1 MAKNFEHVSH
11 IKSKLPKEN
20 INPEEFYGLTPTV
33 DNSDAEGSSPIKVK
47 FPKLPTKDN
56 LIEGEIAVNYLKGH
70 ETLSIKNSED
80 EIVGFV
86 NENEFFQ
93 AQEIISSALGQ
104 EKNDRIESISKLE
117 EKIDKLNDI
126 SEENA
131 KNIEDNELVISAA
144 LNDLNDRINDIDG
157 GGNARYE
164 ELSNKIDNLSESVDN
179 RFDTFDENIEKLEL
193 VISSSLND
201 LNTRIRELDED
212 SDAAFEDINSKID
225 AINQRID
232 DEAEEFNKGIDDLEL
247 VVSSSLNDLNS
258 RIDELSNNS
267 ETQAEETN
275 AKFDEVNQ
283 RIDDNELVI
292 SAALNDLNTRII
304 KHNDETY
311 TKQEVN
317 DLTSNFFDNVSYNSD
332 SKEIIFRNGLDVI
345 ATIDATNFIK
355 DGMVSNVEISEGN
368 LVITF
373 NTDAGKLPI
382 SIPLTSIFDPANYY
396 DKTSADSTFATQTV
410 VNEEIAARTA
420 ADEAINS
427 TLETKAD
434 KVDTYTKSEVDNQFD
449 EIEHTV
455 SASLNDLNTRIEE
468 LSTNT
473 TNQFT
478 AINER
483 MTDFDEGID
492 DLELV
497 VSSSLNDLNDRIED
511 LKNTQIANVEANI
524 QTLRNDMEDDE
535 LVISSSLNDLNTRMI
550 SLSNN
555 IDSVENDVTTIKH
568 DSYFDE
574 ELGIPLWWNGSKY
587 VDNNGFTP
595 GLKKGPSASRP
606 TNLISDDNGYVY
618 YDTDMNVNIIW
629 DGEKWTQGGIPKLLS
644 ETGEATTLGAL
655 PSVEFEPY
663 ITSESGYATL
673 FCNLRSSQVPFEI
686 GYCYT
691 NNAEVALPT
700 IRDNKTNFGQP
711 YTVQYDYGYVVYRG
725 QNTLVAS
732 ATNPIFIRCYFHYT
746 APISEKYV
754 LYSDVYKFD
763 GSTFEKYTRP

>member
-179 RFDTFDENIEKLEL
+179 RFDTFDENVEKLEL

-317 DLTSNFFDNVSYNSD
+317 DLTSNFFDNVSYESN

-345 ATIDATNFIK
+345 ATIDATDFIK

-535 LVISSSLNDLNTRMI
+535 LVISSSLNDLNTR
-550 SLSNN
+550 
-555 IDSVENDVTTIKH
+555 VE
-568 DSYFDE
+568 
-574 ELGIPLWWNGSKY
+574 
-587 VDNNGFTP
+587 
-595 GLKKGPSASRP
+595 
-606 TNLISDDNGYVY
+606 TNLSSINLLLNKID
-618 YDTDMNVNIIW
+618 
-629 DGEKWTQGGIPKLLS
+629 ELTQRVTVL
-644 ETGEATTLGAL
+644 ENTN
-655 PSVEFEPY
+655 
-663 ITSESGYATL
+663 TSAG
-673 FCNLRSSQVPFEI
+673 
-686 GYCYT
+686 
-691 NNAEVALPT
+691 
-700 IRDNKTNFGQP
+700 
-711 YTVQYDYGYVVYRG
+711 
-725 QNTLVAS
+725 
-732 ATNPIFIRCYFHYT
+732 
-746 APISEKYV
+746 
-754 LYSDVYKFD
+754 
-763 GSTFEKYTRP
+763 